1 MPIRLLGKILADLT
15 LQGHYDLRLVALSCV
30 IAVFASFASLNLA
43 ERIRSSQGAARLVW
57 LGSAALALGGG
68 IWSMHF
74 VAMLA
79 FSMPVAISYDFWWT
93 FASMIFAV
101 MATASGYA
109 LIAFGSL
116 KPSRLVLAGLVTG
129 TGVAIMHYTGM
140 AAMLMQATVAY
151 DRTLFIASGVIAV
164 TAATAALW
172 LSFRL
177 EGMLHKLGASLIMG
191 AAIAGMHY
199 TGMAAANFQRC
210 LTVDPTLPDGIDARL
225 LAVTIAGA
233 TFVILSLG
241 LTSALFDQRMARRAT
256 ADAEKLTRSERRFR
270 ALVSSSSDIIAVLDA
285 EGRIVYDSPAAKQIL
300 GFGREALIGRR
311 LTDLV
316 VGEDDVAAKTLL
328 DRLLANREPRVSGEI
343 RCRSQDGA
351 VVDLEFVGMN
361 RLDDPDVG
369 GLVIN
374 LRDITERN
382 RVAAELRAAKARAES
397 ANESKSKFL
406 ANISHE
412 LRTPLNAIIGFSD
425 VLKSAALG
433 PMGNPQYLSHAE
445 DINRSG
451 KYLLTVINSLLDYT
465 RAESGHLRLENILV
479 DPMAEAKVC
488 LRLFE
493 EQVAAK
499 MIDFRITPVAEDFM
513 LMLDRGK
520 LRQILINLIS
530 NAVKFTPD
538 HGKIVLAARMTEERA
553 CVISIE
559 DTGIGMSEG
568 DIATAMQPFGQ
579 TSNDLNRGLDGA
591 GLGLPLAKSLVE
603 LHGGRLEIESA
614 RHHGTTVRIVLPADR
629 VKYVPAADRP
639 TTGPA
644 AAPVRLVAAS

>member
-1 MPIRLLGKILADLT
+1 MDLPPDTALILHG
-15 LQGHYDLRLVALSCV
+15 QYDLRLVALSCV
-30 IAVFASFASLNLA
+30 IATFASFASLNLA
-43 ERIRSSQGAARLVW
+43 GRIRSAAGGARLVW
-57 LGSAALALGGG
+57 LGGAAIALGGG

-79 FSMPVAISYDFWWT
+79 FSMPVAISYDFLWT
-93 FASMIFAV
+93 SGSMLLAIIAV
-101 MATASGYA
+101 GAGYA

-116 KPSRLVLAGLVTG
+116 KPTRLLLAGLVTG
-129 TGVAIMHYTGM
+129 IGVAVMHYSGM
-140 AAMLMQATVAY
+140 EAMLMRATIDY
-151 DRTLFIASGVIAV
+151 DRVLFVASIVIAV
-164 TAATAALW
+164 TAAAVALW

-177 EGMLHKLGASLIMG
+177 EGLLMKLGASVVMG
-191 AAIAGMHY
+191 AAIAGMHF
-199 TGMAAANFQRC
+199 TGMAAATFTLC
-210 LTVDPTLPDGIDARL
+210 LTPDPMISGGGIDSRL

-241 LTSALFDQRMARRAT
+241 LASALFDQRLMRQAT
-256 ADAEKLTRSERRFR
+256 VDAEKLMRSERRFR
-270 ALVSSSSDIIAVLDA
+270 ALVSVSSDIIAVLDA
-285 EGRIVYDSPAAKQIL
+285 EGRIIFDSPSTKQIL
-300 GFGREALIGRR
+300 GYGKGALTGKP
-311 LTDLV
+311 LTEIVHD
-316 VGEDDVAAKTLL
+316 EDDVAARTLIE
-328 DRLLANREPRVSGEI
+328 RLRGNRETSVTGEI
-343 RCRSQDGA
+343 RCKTRSGEI
-351 VVDLEFVGMN
+351 VDLEFRGTN
-361 RLDDPDVG
+361 HLDDADVG

-382 RVAAELRAAKARAES
+382 RVQGELRAAKARAES

-412 LRTPLNAIIGFSD
+412 LRTPLNSIIGFSD
-425 VLKSAALG
+425 VLKSAAFGPLG
-433 PMGNPQYLSHAE
+433 HASYANFAE

-465 RAESGHLRLENILV
+465 KAESGHLRLENILV

-499 MIDFRITPVAEDFM
+499 MIDFKIAAVAEDFM

-520 LRQILINLIS
+520 LRQILLNLIS

-538 HGKIVLAARMTEERA
+538 HGRIALSAKLTEDRA
-553 CVISIE
+553 CVILVE
-559 DTGIGMSEG
+559 DNGIGMSDT
-568 DIATAMQPFGQ
+568 DIATALQPFGHS
-579 TSNDLNRGLDGA
+579 SNDLHRGQDGA

-603 LHGGRLEIESA
+603 LHGGKLEITSA
-614 RHHGTTVRIVLPADR
+614 RHAGTTVRIILPADR

-639 TTGPA
+639 GHVNS
-644 AAPVRLVAAS
+644 PVRLVASA

>member
-1 MPIRLLGKILADLT
+1 LPSIHDLLLN
-15 LQGHYDLRLVALSCV
+15 GHYDLRLVALSCI

-43 ERIRSSQGAARLVW
+43 GRIRTSTGSARLIW
-57 LGSAALALGGG
+57 LCAAATALGGG

-79 FSMPVAISYDFWWT
+79 FSMPVPISYDFLWT
-93 FASMIFAV
+93 SGSMLLAILAV
-101 MATASGYA
+101 GAGYA

-116 KPSRLVLAGLVTG
+116 RPARLLLAGLVTG
-129 TGVAIMHYTGM
+129 IGVVIMHYSGM
-140 AAMLMQATVAY
+140 EAMLMRATIAY
-151 DRTLFIASGVIAV
+151 DRTLFIGSVVIAV
-164 TAATAALW
+164 TAAAVALW

-177 EGMLHKLGASLIMG
+177 EGLLMKLGASFVMG
-191 AAIAGMHY
+191 AAIAGMHF
-199 TGMAAANFQRC
+199 TGMFAATFSLC
-210 LTVDPTLPDGIDARL
+210 LTADPLIAADGLDARL
-225 LAVTIAGA
+225 LAVIIAGA
-233 TFVILSLG
+233 AFVILSLG
-241 LTSALFDQRMARRAT
+241 LASALFDQRLTRQANV
-256 ADAEKLTRSERRFR
+256 DAEKLRGSEQRFR
-270 ALVSSSSDIIAVLDA
+270 ALVSISSDIITVLDA
-285 EGRIVYDSPAAKQIL
+285 EGRILFDTPSTKQIL
-300 GFGREALIGRR
+300 GYGKGALIGRP
-311 LTDLV
+311 LTEIV
-316 VGEDDVAAKTLL
+316 VDEDDVTARTLL
-328 DRLLANREPRVSGEI
+328 DRLAGNREDSVSGEI
-343 RCRSQDGA
+343 RCRTRSGQI
-351 VVDLEFVGMN
+351 VDLEFRGTN

-382 RVAAELRAAKARAES
+382 RVQTELRAAKARAES

-412 LRTPLNAIIGFSD
+412 LRTPLNSIIGFSD
-425 VLKSAALG
+425 ILKSGAYGPLG
-433 PMGNPQYLSHAE
+433 HESYTGFAD

-465 RAESGHLRLENILV
+465 KSESGHLRLENILV

-499 MIDFRITPVAEDFM
+499 MIDFSIASVSEDFM

-520 LRQILINLIS
+520 LRQILLNLIS

-538 HGKIVLAARMTEERA
+538 HGRIALSAQLTEERA
-553 CVISIE
+553 CIISVE
-559 DTGIGMSEG
+559 DNGIGMSEA
-568 DIATAMQPFGQ
+568 DMATALQPFGRGN
-579 TSNDLNRGLDGA
+579 NDLNRGLDGA

-603 LHGGRLEIESA
+603 LHGGKLEITSA
-614 RHHGTTVRIVLPADR
+614 RHSGTTIRIILPADR

-639 TTGPA
+639 ATSSVPTNTPI
-644 AAPVRLVAAS
+644 RLVATA

>member
-1 MPIRLLGKILADLT
+1 MHPVIAQT
-15 LQGHYDLRLVALSCV
+15 LQGQYDLRLVALSCA

-43 ERIRSSQGAARLVW
+43 GRIRTSVGGARLVW

-93 FASMIFAV
+93 LASMVLAV
-101 MATASGYA
+101 IAVGAGYA

-116 KPSRLVLAGLVTG
+116 RPARLLLAGLVTG
-129 TGVAIMHYTGM
+129 SGVGVMHYSGM
-140 AAMLMQATVAY
+140 AAMLMQATTSY
-151 DRTLFIASGVIAV
+151 DPALYAASILIAV
-164 TAATAALW
+164 TAAAVALW

-177 EGMLHKLGASLIMG
+177 EGMLMKLGASVVMG
-191 AAIAGMHY
+191 AAIAGMHF
-199 TGMAAANFQRC
+199 TGMSAASFVLC
-210 LTVDPTLPDGIDARL
+210 LTADPSSAGAIDSQL
-225 LAVTIAGA
+225 LAVMIAGA

-241 LTSALFDQRMARRAT
+241 LTSALFDQRMARRASVN
-256 ADAEKLTRSERRFR
+256 AEKLMRNERRFR

-285 EGRIVYDSPAAKQIL
+285 DGRITFDSPSTKEIL
-300 GFGREALIGRR
+300 GYGQGALIGRL
-311 LTDLV
+311 LTEIV
-316 VGEDDVAAKTLL
+316 VSEDDVAARTLIG
-328 DRLLANREPRVSGEI
+328 RLCDNREAQVTGEI
-343 RCRSQDGA
+343 RCRSQAGDI
-351 VVDLEFVGMN
+351 VDLDFRGTN

-382 RVAAELRAAKARAES
+382 RVGTELRAAKARAES

-412 LRTPLNAIIGFSD
+412 LRTPLNSIIGFSD

-433 PMGNPQYLSHAE
+433 PLGNPQYAGYAE

-465 RAESGHLRLENILV
+465 KAESGHLRLENILI
-479 DPMAEAKVC
+479 DPMTEAKVC

-499 MIDFRITPVAEDFM
+499 MIDFRIAPVTEDFM

-520 LRQILINLIS
+520 LRQILLNLMS

-538 HGKIVLAARMTEERA
+538 HGKISLSARLAEDRS
-553 CVISIE
+553 CIISVE
-559 DTGIGMSEG
+559 DNGIGMSEA
-568 DIATAMQPFGQ
+568 DIAAALQPFGQ
-579 TSNDLNRGLDGA
+579 TSQDLNRGQDGP
-591 GLGLPLAKSLVE
+591 GLGLPLAKSLTEV
-603 LHGGRLEIESA
+603 HGGRLEIDSV
-614 RHHGTTVRIVLPADR
+614 RHTGTTVRIILPADR
-629 VKYVPAADRP
+629 VKYVAAADRP
-639 TTGPA
+639 AGATSAPPQ
-644 AAPVRLVAAS
+644 APVRLVAIG

>member
-1 MPIRLLGKILADLT
+1 LPPIADTILHG
-15 LQGHYDLRLVALSCV
+15 QYDLRLVALSCV

-43 ERIRSSQGAARLVW
+43 GRIRSSVGAVRLVW

-93 FASMIFAV
+93 FGSMIAAIVAV
-101 MATASGYA
+101 GSGYA

-116 KPSRLVLAGLVTG
+116 KPARLLLAGAVTG
-129 TGVAIMHYTGM
+129 AGVVVMHYTGM
-140 AAMLMQATVAY
+140 GAMLMQATTSY
-151 DRTLFIASGVIAV
+151 DVFLYGASIAIAV
-164 TAATAALW
+164 TAATVALW
-172 LSFRL
+172 LSFKL
-177 EGMLHKLGASLIMG
+177 NGMWMKLGASGVMG
-191 AAIAGMHY
+191 AAIAGMHF
-199 TGMAAANFQRC
+199 TGMAAASFTLC
-210 LTVDPTLPDGIDARL
+210 ITGDPTPTGIDARL

-241 LTSALFDQRMARRAT
+241 LTSALFDQRMARRA
-256 ADAEKLTRSERRFR
+256 AGDAEKLMRSERRFR
-270 ALVSSSSDIIAVLDA
+270 ALVSASSDIIAVLDA
-285 EGRIVYDSPAAKQIL
+285 EGRIIYDSPSTKQIL
-300 GFGREALIGRR
+300 GYGMGALLQRP

-316 VGEDDVAAKTLL
+316 VSEDDVAARTLIG
-328 DRLLANREPRVSGEI
+328 RLSGNRESTVIGEFRCRTQAGEI
-343 RCRSQDGA
+343 
-351 VVDLEFVGMN
+351 VTLEFTGTN
-361 RLDDPDVG
+361 RLADPDVG
-369 GLVIN
+369 GLVVN

-382 RVAAELRAAKARAES
+382 RIDAELRSAKARAES

-412 LRTPLNAIIGFSD
+412 LRTPLNSIIGFSD
-425 VLKSAALG
+425 VLKSAAFGPLG
-433 PMGNPQYLSHAE
+433 HANYTSYAD

-465 RAESGHLRLENILV
+465 KAESGHLRLENILI

-499 MIDFRITPVAEDFM
+499 MIDFKIAPVTEDFM

-520 LRQILINLIS
+520 LRQILLNLIS

-538 HGKIVLAARMTEERA
+538 HGRIALSARLAEDRS
-553 CVISIE
+553 CVINVE
-559 DTGIGMSEG
+559 DNGIGMNEA
-568 DIATAMQPFGQ
+568 DIAIALQPFGHS
-579 TSNDLNRGLDGA
+579 SNTLNRGQDGA
-591 GLGLPLAKSLVE
+591 GLGLPLAKSLIE
-603 LHGGRLEIESA
+603 AHGGTLEIISA
-614 RHHGTTVRIVLPADR
+614 RHSGTTVRITLPADR
-629 VKYVPAADRP
+629 VKYVAAADRP
-639 TTGPA
+639 GATNSAPA
-644 AAPVRLVAAS
+644 QTPVRLVANG